1 MLENLYLFS
10 IATIV
15 LAMSPGP
22 DNIYVLTQSLVN
34 GVKSGLATT
43 VGLISGCIVHTS
55 LLAFGI
61 SAIITANE
69 SLFYGIKVLG
79 ACYLLYLAYRVFSSD
94 SEILLGANAPRK
106 STAQLFKQG
115 FVMNLLNPKVMIFFL
130 AFFPAFIWNPEGETV
145 SQIFILGFTFMFVSL
160 VVFSGIALLAGSIS
174 SYLRNNK
181 RIGLVLK
188 WLQIVVFVGIAV
200 FILVP

>member
-79 ACYLLYLAYRVFSSD
+79 ACYLIYLAYKVFSSD
-94 SEILLGANAPRK
+94 SEILLGANAPNK
-106 STAQLFKQG
+106 SAAQLFKQG
-115 FVMNLLNPKVMIFFL
+115 FIMNLLNPKVMIFFL
-130 AFFPAFIWNPEGETV
+130 AFFPAFIWNPESETV

-160 VVFSGIALLAGSIS
+160 IVFSGIALLAGSIS
-174 SYLRNNK
+174 SYLRHNK
-181 RIGLVLK
+181 NIGLVLK
-188 WLQIVVFVGIAV
+188 WLQIIVFIGIAV